1 MVEDRLEREFSPQV
15 LEAVRRTSRDLD
27 KDKGFEAYMRH
38 LESLLVEAGVEL
50 TRTQRDY
57 LRRFLI
63 ENGRMVG
70 WPSED
75 NS

>member
-1 MVEDRLEREFSPQV
+1 
-15 LEAVRRTSRDLD
+15 
-27 KDKGFEAYMRH
+27 MRH